1 MSARKLHQTAWIAL
15 ALHGLYH
22 AAEALCSIFVGVYFW
37 INSLSFFVVCM
48 HYLALYAVTPVF
60 FLLAGW
66 YAQRYDRLHVYRLG
80 LLLNICYYGT
90 LLLLQERS
98 VDYAV
103 PLGALLG
110 VTWGV
115 FYAGAN
121 TFDFDV
127 TKPGA
132 REYYF
137 GLLQSVTGTFRLLAP
152 IVGSAVIFVAPDRL
166 LGYHLVFFIAIL
178 LYAAC
183 FVISF
188 KMPKDNVRRPF
199 RIRRALFPGKDQ
211 RDWRLILLASASM
224 AGSFTIL
231 AFLLGLIMF
240 MQTGNELSV
249 GGFASFQ
256 AITGIVTAYTVGR
269 FVRPHSRKPFMLAG
283 VIVLVGAGIVVAWE
297 LSVITLV
304 VFGFMRSVAGPL
316 FGIPHFSLRLDTIN
330 RCASDP
336 SERIEYLCAWEA
348 PLALGRVFMMALMM
362 LLFAWFIENDLG
374 LRLTLFTLCAV
385 RILTYFILIRTDA
398 LRGALPEE

>member
-1 MSARKLHQTAWIAL
+1 MSDRKLHHTAWIAL

-48 HYLALYAVTPVF
+48 HYLALYAVTPFF
-60 FLLAGW
+60 FLAAGW

-80 LLLNICYYGT
+80 LVLNACYYGA

-121 TFDFDV
+121 TFNFDV
-127 TKPGA
+127 TRPGV

-137 GLLQSVTGTFRLLAP
+137 GLLQSTTGAFRLLAP
-152 IVGSAVIFVAPDRL
+152 IVGSAVIFLAPGRL
-166 LGYHLVFFIAIL
+166 LGYHLVFFLAIL

-183 FVISF
+183 FVLSF

-211 RDWRLILLASASM
+211 RDWRLIMLASASM

-231 AFLLGLIMF
+231 AFLLGLIMY
-240 MQTGNELSV
+240 MQTENEVNV

-256 AITGIVTAYTVGR
+256 AITSIITAYTLGR
-269 FVRPHSRKPFMLAG
+269 IIRPHSRKWFMLTG
-283 VIVLVGAGIVVAWE
+283 VIILLVAGIVVAWE

-304 VFGFMRSVAGPL
+304 AFGFMRSVAGPF

-330 RCASDP
+330 RCATDP
-336 SERIEYLCAWEA
+336 SERIEYLCAWEV
-348 PLALGRVFMMALMM
+348 PLAMGRVFMMGLMM
-362 LLFAWFIENDLG
+362 ALFAWFIENDLG
-374 LRLTLFTLCAV
+374 LRLTLFTLAAV
-385 RILTYFILIRTDA
+385 RIVTYLILVRTDA
-398 LRGALPEE
+398 LRGLTTQ